1 VFKNQQKDMLVTAT
15 LSLGAKIRQFR
26 KDKKWNLV
34 RLAERCHISPSFL
47 SQIERDQANPS
58 VTTLYAIAETLGI
71 SMATLF
77 SDDSK
82 ESDTEPVSPQES
94 AQVVRAGYRKAFLY
108 PGVGI
113 RNEFLSPDLN
123 RALQMMWIVMPPEAD
138 SGETPFMHQGEECG
152 IILQGQIETWV
163 GGQRFVLNPGDAI
176 YHDSMLPHRTRNI
189 GTTDVIMVVA
199 KTPPSL

>member
-1 VFKNQQKDMLVTAT
+1 VTET
-15 LSLGAKIRQFR
+15 PSLGSKIRQYR
-26 KDKKWNLV
+26 KDKKLNLV
-34 RLAERCHISPSFL
+34 RLAERCDISPSFL

-77 SDDSK
+77 SDEGADGNP
-82 ESDTEPVSPQES
+82 EEPVTPQKS
-94 AQVVRAGYRKAFLY
+94 AQVVRAGCRKAFFY

-113 RNEFLSPDLN
+113 RNEFLSPDLH

-163 GGQRFVLNPGDAI
+163 GGQRFVLYPGDAI

-199 KTPPSL
+199 KTPPSI